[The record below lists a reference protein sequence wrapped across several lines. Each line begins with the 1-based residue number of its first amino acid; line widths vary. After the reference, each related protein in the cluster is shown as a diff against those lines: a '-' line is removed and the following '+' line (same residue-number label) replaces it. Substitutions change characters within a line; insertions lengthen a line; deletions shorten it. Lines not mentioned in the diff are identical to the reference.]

1 MSGIAKRL
9 DEFAERQGI
18 VSAEFCKLVDR
29 VENLDSDYKTMGKS
43 LAKKAREKMKLE
55 SENVALRK
63 GFDLRGERLEELHS
77 DLVDQG
83 IEIAELKA
91 ALSHINDLAPAMHQY
106 TDIEYGM
113 VMKAR
118 EALKGE

>member
-1 MSGIAKRL
+1 MVDS
-9 DEFAERQGI
+9 
-18 VSAEFCKLVDR
+18 VDR
-29 VENLDSDYKTMGKS
+29 LVEARNLRIKELVSEVNYLKNDYKTMNKS
-43 LAKKAREKMKLE
+43 LAKTTRE
-55 SENVALRK
+55 NAT
-63 GFDLRGERLEELHS
+63 
-77 DLVDQG
+77 
-83 IEIAELKA
+83 LKA